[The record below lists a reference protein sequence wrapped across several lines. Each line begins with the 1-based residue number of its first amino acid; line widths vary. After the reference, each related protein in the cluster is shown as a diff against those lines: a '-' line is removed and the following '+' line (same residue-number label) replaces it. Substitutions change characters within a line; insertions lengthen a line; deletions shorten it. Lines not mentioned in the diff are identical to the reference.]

1 MFAVASLVTPFAL
14 GAAAGG
20 IAAER
25 VPVGNAAGNLIT
37 SWLNPTS
44 ILIGLLAVAFSAY
57 LAAVYLAADAARR
70 GETDLVEAFRVRALG
85 AGAVAGGLALAG
97 LIVVHADDH
106 PLYTGLVHGAALAVL
121 ILSVVV
127 GTTTMGLNAARR
139 FELARYTAALAVAL
153 VVADWAF
160 ARWPTLLPGLTVDQ
174 AAAPH
179 DTMVAVVV
187 AVLAGAVLLFPALAL
202 LFTLTLRGHLGAHGE
217 EAEPVATAGQS
228 GVAQLLLGPTLGAR
242 LAVALLIV
250 GIGLLNR
257 GRRAVG
263 TRHRRRQPARLHPRG
278 VRGARAPRAGR
289 GRLSVDQRR
298 FPFTNR
304 QKSRPRRV
312 RRVALSV
319 LSWAGLRGTLLSH
332 WNKHLCDARACLELR
347 RFRDPQRSRCR
358 PAGGER
364 RRRRPSR
371 AEQGS
376 WSRRRDA
383 RRGARAGLG
392 RSPRAASG
400 TAGSRRTVLLR
411 GSIGD
416 EAVTRGEARDQF
428 VCVGRRLRSRFATG
442 DRLLRFC

>member
-1 MFAVASLVTPFAL
+1 MRTIDGMFAVASLVTPFAL

-70 GETDLVEAFRVRALG
+70 GETELVEAFRVRALG
-85 AGAVAGGLALAG
+85 AGVVAGGLALAG

-127 GTTTMGLNAARR
+127 GTTTMGLNTARR

-202 LFTLTLRGHLGAHGE
+202 LFTLTLRGHLGAHGA
-217 EAEPVATAGQS
+217 EAEPAARSKRRRTAAPGTHARRPAR
-228 GVAQLLLGPTLGAR
+228 GRAADRRDRAAQL
-242 LAVALLIV
+242 
-250 GIGLLNR
+250 
-257 GRRAVG
+257 GRRGLG
-263 TRHRRRQPARLHPRG
+263 TRHRRDQSARVHPRG
-278 VRGARAPRAGR
+278 VRRARASVAGR
-289 GRLSVDQRR
+289 GRLSL
-298 FPFTNR
+298 
-304 QKSRPRRV
+304 
-312 RRVALSV
+312 ALC
-319 LSWAGLRGTLLSH
+319 GLVTTLPAKTAERAHGADKTPAVSLPADVSH
-332 WNKHLCDARACLELR
+332 
-347 RFRDPQRSRCR
+347 
-358 PAGGER
+358 
-364 RRRRPSR
+364 
-371 AEQGS
+371 
-376 WSRRRDA
+376 
-383 RRGARAGLG
+383 
-392 RSPRAASG
+392 
-400 TAGSRRTVLLR
+400 
-411 GSIGD
+411 
-416 EAVTRGEARDQF
+416 
-428 VCVGRRLRSRFATG
+428 
-442 DRLLRFC
+442 